1 MTASAMQPRD
11 TGKEGTAAMVEE
23 TLCAFNSDLYAEVA
37 QWLTIEAQLLD
48 DRLER
53 QWLETMV
60 SRDVSYVMPMRQ
72 TTFRTEGYGFLD
84 DMYHLQETYGSLETK
99 VARNET
105 GSAWAEDPPSR
116 FRHFVSNIRAY
127 QRSDGGFG
135 ARSALLLYRMRGDQH
150 VPTLIS
156 GERRDIL
163 QRIDGRLK
171 LLRREILLDH
181 TVIAAENL
189 AIFF

>member
-1 MTASAMQPRD
+1 MTASTTQPR
-11 TGKEGTAAMVEE
+11 ETAKDRGAIEE
-23 TLCAFNSDLYAEVA
+23 KPAPFNSGLHAEISE
-37 QWLTIEAQLLD
+37 WLIREAELLD
-48 DRLER
+48 DRRER

-60 SRDVSYVMPMRQ
+60 NRDVAYVMPLRQ
-72 TTFRTEGYGFLD
+72 TTFRAEGHGFLED
-84 DMYHLQETYGSLETK
+84 IYHLQETYGSLETK

-127 QRSDGGFG
+127 ERSDGSFG

-156 GERRDIL
+156 GERRDVL
-163 QRIDGRLK
+163 RRTDGGLK
-171 LLRREILLDH
+171 LARREILLDH